1 MDPAVSAVKVSRILG
16 QTQRGST
23 LAQHIS
29 PTGLHSSRPLSNET
43 QSSGRKRGSPGAF
56 SSKPNK
62 LRRIAPAFPVVSLAD
77 AASAGAGSTTAAG
90 DVDIVC
96 VAENIKVETDGATTL
111 DHDGR
116 DRDGGDQDVIEFAT
130 DNHNGKSVVIHDQS
144 SHVADISVE
153 ASQQQL
159 LDNTRSTQQQNLQY
173 LSTES
178 ISEILQGPF
187 PMSEALEAKI
197 AACEVYSCTPL
208 RSLQLHSSE
217 NDAASE
223 NDVAMKIIKR

>member
-1 MDPAVSAVKVSRILG
+1 M
-16 QTQRGST
+16 
-23 LAQHIS
+23 
-29 PTGLHSSRPLSNET
+29 
-43 QSSGRKRGSPGAF
+43 
-56 SSKPNK
+56 
-62 LRRIAPAFPVVSLAD
+62 AD
-77 AASAGAGSTTAAG
+77 A
-90 DVDIVC
+90 DIVC
-96 VAENIKVETDGATTL
+96 VAEDAKVETDGATMTTP
-111 DHDGR
+111 DHHYR
-116 DRDGGDQDVIEFAT
+116 DKDGGEQDVVEFAT

-144 SHVADISVE
+144 SLVADISVE
-153 ASQQQL
+153 ASQQRL
-159 LDNTRSTQQQNLQY
+159 LDNTRSNQPQNLQY

-208 RSLQLHSSE
+208 RSLQLHPAE